1 MSYYIEIKLASGL
14 NRVLYKYPYVG
25 IKVKPDTQLF
35 IKNDFDNDYTPIG
48 TLAEVR
54 VASGFGTLD
63 IKTKDKIYI
72 DTIGMMSGK
81 INIKLFAKPPSNTV
95 GGKIKT
101 RKYKRINK
109 RKTRKYK
116 KR

>member
-1 MSYYIEIKLASGL
+1 MSDYIEIELASGL
-14 NRVLYKYPYVG
+14 NKVLYLNPYAD
-25 IKVKPDTQLF
+25 IEVKPSTQLF
-35 IKNDFDNDYTPIG
+35 IKNYNDNDYTPIG

-54 VASGFGTLD
+54 VASGFGTFD
-63 IKTKDKIYI
+63 IKTKDKKYI
-72 DTIGMMSGK
+72 DTIDMMSGK
-81 INIKLFAKPPSNTV
+81 INIKLFAKPPSS
-95 GGKIKT
+95 GGRKRKT